1 MHRWAW
7 PIQAVVLYVPRQPE
21 HWPGWT
27 ADYRGKSG
35 KHRGIERRLCPR
47 VILAT
52 IAVTC
57 GLLPVTLRNARQST
71 VAGVDQNKIARQAKV
86 NYRGQ
91 K

>member
-1 MHRWAW
+1 MHRWAS

-21 HWPGWT
+21 HWRGGT
-27 ADYRGKSG
+27 ADSRGNKQHQGIDRRLSP
-35 KHRGIERRLCPR
+35 RGI
-47 VILAT
+47 LAR

-71 VAGVDQNKIARQAKV
+71 VAGVDKNKIARQSKV
-86 NYRGQ
+86 DYRET